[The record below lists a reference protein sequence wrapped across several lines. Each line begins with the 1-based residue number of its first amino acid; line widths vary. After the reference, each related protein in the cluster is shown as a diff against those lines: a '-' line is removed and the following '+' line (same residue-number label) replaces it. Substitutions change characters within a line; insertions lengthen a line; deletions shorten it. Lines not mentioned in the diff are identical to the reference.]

1 MTSGVGGP
9 AYTSD
14 TKRRKLDS
22 VVSCRICSVF
32 SFVIRM
38 KCFFFYLLVNIKK
51 FGLHVKAYS
60 IPPFFD
66 STAHAK
72 KI

>member
-38 KCFFFYLLVNIKK
+38 KCFFLFA
-51 FGLHVKAYS
+51 G
-60 IPPFFD
+60 
-66 STAHAK
+66 
-72 KI
+72 